1 MFKTMGRVSLQL
13 SGPTLVQYRPFSWAV
28 QRLLSTVSV
37 FSSYLPPNPHIFS
50 SKVKN
55 LFKQFILFYKFLTT
69 SKDGFLM
76 TPYCLL
82 KGSFT

>member
-28 QRLLSTVSV
+28 QRLLSAVSV
-37 FSSYLPPNPHIFS
+37 FSSYLPPSLTFS
-50 SKVKN
+50 PQKS
-55 LFKQFILFYKFLTT
+55 FKTIYIVYRFLTT

-76 TPYCLL
+76 TPSVC
-82 KGSFT
+82 